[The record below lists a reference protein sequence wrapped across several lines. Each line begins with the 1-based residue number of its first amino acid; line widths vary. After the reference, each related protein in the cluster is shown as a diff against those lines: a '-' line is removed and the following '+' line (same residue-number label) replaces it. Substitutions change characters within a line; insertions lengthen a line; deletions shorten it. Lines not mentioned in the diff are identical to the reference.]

1 MVDELLKRKIL
12 DKDVDIDSLA
22 EEDRQAILIF
32 LRNTA
37 FGSEYNVSLTDP
49 KTAKEF
55 DATIDISSISV
66 KDFTLIPNQNNEFEY
81 FLPQTK
87 KKITF
92 KFLTPKQEKELDVIR
107 NSATG
112 VQVAPVNTK
121 RLEMMIKSIDGNTD
135 QMAIYQFIQNL
146 PIKDSQDFKRFVADN
161 KPNLDLSFIQLN
173 GTFSNSLLN
182 IKIAILVTSSL
193 LKGCF
198 GITLKFCTA
207 PNISAFSSIGSNT
220 QSVKAVTNSSSVE

>member
-1 MVDELLKRKIL
+1 MENFDPMIAYDVVTLPSQGIHYENKKKSLKVAYLTAADENILTSPNLVQNDMVVEELLRRKIL

-81 FLPQTK
+81 FLPQT
-87 KKITF
+87 
-92 KFLTPKQEKELDVIR
+92 
-107 NSATG
+107 
-112 VQVAPVNTK
+112 
-121 RLEMMIKSIDGNTD
+121 
-135 QMAIYQFIQNL
+135 
-146 PIKDSQDFKRFVADN
+146 
-161 KPNLDLSFIQLN
+161 SF
-173 GTFSNSLLN
+173 
-182 IKIAILVTSSL
+182 
-193 LKGCF
+193 
-198 GITLKFCTA
+198 
-207 PNISAFSSIGSNT
+207 
-220 QSVKAVTNSSSVE
+220 